1 MTNTD
6 ENTEFTQEQ
15 LDFQWMAMCNR
26 MPQKM
31 IAMASRMKNMHPRI
45 LDFPQIE
52 VVVDNK
58 LLLDEM
64 SGIKGRIRATLAK
77 ELHNGNI
84 TLEFRLAKMEEV
96 GKILTRREIFDE
108 VRKENPAIEKL
119 RSLLDLNLA

>member
-1 MTNTD
+1 
-6 ENTEFTQEQ
+6 
-15 LDFQWMAMCNR
+15 
-26 MPQKM
+26 
-31 IAMASRMKNMHPRI
+31 MHPQI

>member
-31 IAMASRMKNMHPRI
+31 IAMASRMKNMHPQS